1 MVFMRNLNVLNQHVY
16 AYAIVL
22 NRHPFG
28 ETFKR
33 RYRIFK
39 GKMEGFLQKHTAAAY
54 LLALVGAPL
63 AALGAVYFLGAAAG
77 SLIMICM
84 AVG

>member
-1 MVFMRNLNVLNQHVY
+1 
-16 AYAIVL
+16 
-22 NRHPFG
+22 
-28 ETFKR
+28 
-33 RYRIFK
+33 
-39 GKMEGFLQKHTAAAY
+39 MEGFLQKHTAAAY